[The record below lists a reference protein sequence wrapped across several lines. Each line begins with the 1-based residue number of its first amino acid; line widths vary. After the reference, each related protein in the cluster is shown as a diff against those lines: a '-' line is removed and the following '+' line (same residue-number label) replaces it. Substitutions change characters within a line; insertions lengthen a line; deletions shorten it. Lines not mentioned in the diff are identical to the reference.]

1 MYPTMIKKGLAAAA
15 ALMMLLTVAGCSDQ
29 DTSSSTADTASS
41 VTTAETASTEVT
53 TTVDIEAL
61 MPQEEELDPTLIP
74 FQDIAFQV
82 PAGWG
87 NLNVENLVVWYPND
101 GSGSLTVQCFPE
113 DELEITGTDEKDLL
127 KNLGQ
132 NLAKGQTVFS
142 EVWNE
147 LLGTDAYAIT
157 YSPETDASVDT
168 AQKVNLSVLF
178 YVNDL
183 PYDMTFAN
191 YTGTSPVLKN
201 SGAILNTVQ
210 LRDASDSTDT
220 TDATDT
226 ATDETDTETETEA
239 TTSESKN

>member
-1 MYPTMIKKGLAAAA
+1 
-15 ALMMLLTVAGCSDQ
+15 
-29 DTSSSTADTASS
+29 
-41 VTTAETASTEVT
+41 
-53 TTVDIEAL
+53 
-61 MPQEEELDPTLIP
+61 MPQEEELDPSPIP

-101 GSGSLTVQCFPE
+101 GSGSLTVQCFPK
-113 DELEITGTDEKDLL
+113 DELEVSGTDEKDLL

-142 EVWNE
+142 RF
-147 LLGTDAYAIT
+147 GTNCWEQMPMPLPILRKQMQSA
-157 YSPETDASVDT
+157 DT

-178 YVNDL
+178 YVNDV
-183 PYDMTFAN
+183 PYAMTFAN
-191 YTGTSPVLKN
+191 YTGTSPVLKD

-220 TDATDT
+220 TDATTDT
-226 ATDETDTETETEA
+226 TTDETDTETETEA
-239 TTSESKN
+239 TTSESEN